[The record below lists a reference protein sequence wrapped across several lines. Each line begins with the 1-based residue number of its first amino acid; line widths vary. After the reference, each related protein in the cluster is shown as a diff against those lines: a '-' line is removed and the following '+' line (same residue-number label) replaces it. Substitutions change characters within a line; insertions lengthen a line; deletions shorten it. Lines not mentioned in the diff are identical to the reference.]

1 MTAEPIVTAQS
12 APQILSPVN
21 EVGSADCG
29 TQIIPTVN
37 DLSLHGVFAGTFDFL
52 GLEPLIDMVIGK
64 RSHLMKINHGAAI
77 KAMVMQVL
85 SAPYQSLYRTDE
97 YFSRIP
103 LAVLLN
109 KGVEASVLNR
119 HTLSR
124 MLDDIADFGPKKLFT
139 LLAAQTCRKLEVN
152 VREAHIDSTSFHCD
166 SNEKEEEG
174 CELKIGYGYS
184 RDHRPDLPQVIMLG
198 LADGTSKL
206 PIYANAISGN
216 ISDRKSFF
224 DLVAKDWPL
233 LAKEF
238 KDLKYLVGDSAL
250 CTAEILAKAKQ
261 NEMEIVTRVPDSYAI
276 AKKCFEQG
284 NSETFSKVNEQE
296 PDGSTGLW
304 CGKDRIGD
312 TEVKLLLINNENMRE
327 SKTRTLRR
335 RAEKQLEKMQ
345 RELNELETHPAA
357 CERDAQ
363 AALEKI
369 KKKYAKHLCKVTEY
383 KFEEV
388 KKYRKA
394 GRPRK
399 DAEKELAGV
408 KVIAEAAIDEEELK
422 QAVTQELR
430 YVIAT
435 TDTKRQWSM
444 AELLST
450 YHRQSAIERMWRVSK
465 DPKILINAIYLK
477 KPSRITALIWL
488 LAVALLVFAA
498 TEYKL
503 RQSAEAKG
511 IKEVNL
517 VTEQKRELT
526 ITQAAINAARQQQKN
541 RGGNRQL
548 QSSGKKQL
556 PAEITKEAAAKKTE
570 QYKLTLMRFKQ
581 YVQNSH
587 ISIFIDSNGKVQV
600 VGQTTVFRQ
609 MLQGMG
615 EHWEHYYRDETYS
628 VQRLREL
635 FAGQPMTE
643 DPQPYEVDPII

>member
-1 MTAEPIVTAQS
+1 M
-12 APQILSPVN
+12 
-21 EVGSADCG
+21 
-29 TQIIPTVN
+29 
-37 DLSLHGVFAGTFDFL
+37 
-52 GLEPLIDMVIGK
+52 
-64 RSHLMKINHGAAI
+64 
-77 KAMVMQVL
+77 
-85 SAPYQSLYRTDE
+85 
-97 YFSRIP
+97 
-103 LAVLLN
+103 
-109 KGVEASVLNR
+109 
-119 HTLSR
+119 
-124 MLDDIADFGPKKLFT
+124 
-139 LLAAQTCRKLEVN
+139 
-152 VREAHIDSTSFHCD
+152 
-166 SNEKEEEG
+166 
-174 CELKIGYGYS
+174 
-184 RDHRPDLPQVIMLG
+184 
-198 LADGTSKL
+198 
-206 PIYANAISGN
+206 
-216 ISDRKSFF
+216 
-224 DLVAKDWPL
+224 
-233 LAKEF
+233 
-238 KDLKYLVGDSAL
+238 
-250 CTAEILAKAKQ
+250 
-261 NEMEIVTRVPDSYAI
+261 
-276 AKKCFEQG
+276 
-284 NSETFSKVNEQE
+284 
-296 PDGSTGLW
+296 
-304 CGKDRIGD
+304 
-312 TEVKLLLINNENMRE
+312 
-327 SKTRTLRR
+327 
-335 RAEKQLEKMQ
+335 
-345 RELNELETHPAA
+345 
-357 CERDAQ
+357 
-363 AALEKI
+363 
-369 KKKYAKHLCKVTEY
+369 
-383 KFEEV
+383 
-388 KKYRKA
+388 
-394 GRPRK
+394 
-399 DAEKELAGV
+399 AGV